1 MGDQVS
7 SVAVLVVLLTLS
19 DDLPLILSIRDHIS
33 LWSENMSI
41 LWTEQLVVS
50 LILPLPL
57 YNNNRI
63 YLMIQDMAY
72 GPFGGVAGRDFLAVQ
87 SMDGNYLPT
96 TSLSL

>member
-1 MGDQVS
+1 MERKYEH
-7 SVAVLVVLLTLS
+7 
-19 DDLPLILSIRDHIS
+19 PLDRTAGSITDS
-33 LWSENMSI
+33 
-41 LWTEQLVVS
+41 
-50 LILPLPL
+50 PLPL